1 MEAIR
6 IELTFD
12 QLLAAVRRLPK
23 ALKFKLY
30 EMLKQEFAQDDL
42 DQEFRRALGE
52 VREAYK
58 HIPASEIE
66 ADVDLALEQIRA
78 EKAPRRA

>member
-1 MEAIR
+1 MQAIQ
-6 IELTFD
+6 IELTFE
-12 QLLAAVRRLPK
+12 QLVAAVRHLPK

-30 EMLKQEFAQDDL
+30 EMLKSEFEQQDL
-42 DQEFRRALGE
+42 DREFRRALNE

-58 HIPASEIE
+58 HVPESEIE

-78 EKAPRRA
+78 ENSARRS

>member
-6 IELTFD
+6 IELTFE
-12 QLLAAVRRLPK
+12 QLVAAVRHLPK
-23 ALKFKLY
+23 TLKFKLY
-30 EMLKQEFAQDDL
+30 ELLKSEFEQEDL
-42 DQEFRRALGE
+42 DQEFRRALNE

-58 HIPASEIE
+58 HVPASEVE

-78 EKAPRRA
+78 EKAARRA